1 MFVAQLYE
9 VLMYQKDVFKRI
21 RHIDVQGTLRSTWG
35 PRHPY
40 TGYTAQRPVRS
51 TGGPCSE
58 IERPVVI
65 LKSRTTIVFFTISVQ
80 LERYI
85 ITTYSNYVTVAY
97 LYVKDDRFRG
107 FFQATNVHSPT

>member
-1 MFVAQLYE
+1 MLPQLSVVMWYGQNSPRVE
-9 VLMYQKDVFKRI
+9 
-21 RHIDVQGTLRSTWG
+21 GEGSTSVSE

-58 IERPVVI
+58 IKRPVVI

-85 ITTYSNYVTVAY
+85 ITTYFNYVTVAY

>member
-1 MFVAQLYE
+1 
-9 VLMYQKDVFKRI
+9 MYQKDVFKRI

-40 TGYTAQRPVRS
+40 TGYTAQWPVRS

-85 ITTYSNYVTVAY
+85 ITTYFNYVTVAY